1 MTKFPLSPG
10 GRSRALRASLP
21 ASRDCQVRF
30 PCATFGASNHD
41 KGASVTFEEQIP
53 RKPVTRKD
61 MLKRVARFSQI
72 KGSDGGLPD
81 SYHPS
86 AERILY
92 NVLGFQPPP
101 VEAGGMVSPV
111 GDKAARLSAIK
122 ISEGFNLGF
131 CRAQPGKGPM
141 MHNHDTNETFIA
153 ITGTW
158 RASWEDPRGK
168 VEHVDLAPL
177 DVISFPPGVIRRFE
191 NVSKG
196 AKSKYSTLMFVIA
209 GDAPAAEFT
218 REAMSE
224 LAAAGLL
231 EKDPRKRGKVLGSA
245 VEVLKKSAAQTR
257 ATAKAPAAAATART
271 NKPVT
276 KPKARQRAA

>member
-1 MTKFPLSPG
+1 MNY
-10 GRSRALRASLP
+10 
-21 ASRDCQVRF
+21 D
-30 PCATFGASNHD
+30 
-41 KGASVTFEEQIP
+41 EQIP
-53 RKPVTRKD
+53 RKPVTRQD
-61 MLKRVARFSQI
+61 MLKRVARFSKI

-92 NVLGFQPPP
+92 NVIGFQPPP

-131 CRAQPGKGPM
+131 CRALPGKGPM

-153 ITGTW
+153 ITGQW
-158 RASWEDPRGK
+158 RASWENPRGK
-168 VEHVDLAPL
+168 IEHIDLDPL

-191 NVSKG
+191 NVTKG
-196 AKSKYSTLMFVIA
+196 PKNRYSTLMFVIA
-209 GDAPAAEFT
+209 GDAPSAEFS
-218 REAMSE
+218 REAMAE

-231 EKDPRKRGKVLGSA
+231 DSNPRARGKVHSTT
-245 VEVLKKSAAQTR
+245 VAQR
-257 ATAKAPAAAATART
+257 APAKRAAAARPATKRTSTA
-271 NKPVT
+271 KPASR
-276 KPKARQRAA
+276 ARGRVA